1 MTNGEL
7 INEIGE
13 LMEDEKM
20 SVAAYRRLMLK
31 ATKGVLVK
39 QDSMDTMLN
48 GVYKDVEVNG
58 EDIKTLKKRDN
69 INNAVTAV
77 VAAFAAIVGFD
88 K

>member
-7 INEIGE
+7 INEIGA
-13 LMEDEKM
+13 LMEEDKM

-69 INNAVTAV
+69 LNNMLTSVIGAV
-77 VAAFAAIVGFD
+77 AIFMGVD

>member
-20 SVAAYRRLMLK
+20 SVAAYRRLMLRSVSGLLDK
-31 ATKGVLVK
+31 T
-39 QDSMDTMLN
+39 DSMDTML
-48 GVYKDVEVNG
+48 VSVCKDVEVNG

>member
-7 INEIGE
+7 INEIGA
-13 LMEDEKM
+13 LMEKKQM

>member
-7 INEIGE
+7 INEIGA
-13 LMEDEKM
+13 LMEEDKM

-39 QDSMDTMLN
+39 QDSMDTML
-48 GVYKDVEVNG
+48 VSVCKDVEVNG
-58 EDIKTLKKRDN
+58 DAIDKLKTRDN